1 MKQNFSLLFVGG
13 ILRAAKLNLET
24 ELKIQIYTGGN
35 TPGTR
40 STKKL
45 EKGMERNFFMRNYN
59 YPLTIVWPGFHKLS
73 FFVFFKVKKKER
85 SVKKIYFYL

>member
-45 EKGMERNFFMRNYN
+45 EKGMERNFFMRDYN
-59 YPLTIVWPGFHKLS
+59 YPLTIVWPFKNCH

-85 SVKKIYFYL
+85 SVKKIYFYI